1 MRILF
6 DRNVEPRYIDAIAA
20 TEWAVTERVDDH
32 FAQTAPDRRVARYA
46 EEHDMVV
53 LTRDDDFFRL
63 VRGRYDCGL
72 LFFHQK
78 HATNPSHLVAAIDNI
93 RTSYTGYSEIEE
105 GLPGNWV

>member
-32 FAQTAPDRRVARYA
+32 FAQTAPDRRVA
-46 EEHDMVV
+46 
-53 LTRDDDFFRL
+53 
-63 VRGRYDCGL
+63 RGRYDCGL